1 MTTSFRRLW
10 RKVART
16 WVGSAAL
23 TILAVLSFRSAV
35 ADWHDVPT
43 GSMQPTI
50 MVGDRIVVNRLAYDL
65 HVPLTRKILASWA
78 DPRCGDVVTCWS
90 PHDGVR
96 LVKRVIGVPGDV
108 VAMQDGR
115 LILNGEPVGYQ
126 PLTGE
131 APHRAMGAAAAGVG
145 FWREDLP
152 GRPHEVGL
160 AAGRANRRDFGPV
173 VVPPDRYLVLG
184 DDRDRSADSR
194 VFGFV
199 PRADITGRVTG
210 VAFSLDRGHSWLPR
224 GDRWGRRI
232 I

>member
-1 MTTSFRRLW
+1 MSTSIGSLW

-23 TILAVLSFRSAV
+23 TVLAVLSFRSAV

-50 MVGDRIVVNRLAYDL
+50 LVGDRIVVDRLAYDL
-65 HVPLTRKILASWA
+65 HVPLTRLTLASWA
-78 DPRCGDVVTCWS
+78 DPKRGDVVTCWS
-90 PHDGVR
+90 PQDGAR
-96 LVKRVIGVPGDV
+96 LVKRVIGLPGDT
-108 VAMQDGR
+108 VAMRGGR
-115 LILNGEPVGYQ
+115 LILNAEAVGYR

-131 APHRAMGAAAAGVG
+131 DPRRAMGAAAAGIG
-145 FWREDLP
+145 FWLEDLP

-160 AAGRANRRDFGPV
+160 AAGGAGRRDFGPV
-173 VVPPDRYLVLG
+173 TVPPERYLVLG

-210 VAFSLDRGHSWLPR
+210 VAFSLDRGQSWLPR
-224 GDRWGRRI
+224 WDRCGRRI